1 MKILAMLYVIAFPG
15 AQPEP
20 VAAYFTHDAQVICR
34 ATAAAQNATEKGD
47 WYCD

>member
-20 VAAYFTHDAQVICR
+20 VAAYFTQEGIAICQ
-34 ATAAAQNATEKGD
+34 ATAVAQNAIERKE
-47 WYCD
+47 YFCE